1 MRITVSELEAGSV
14 FRSAF
19 SEHVASDSDDVS
31 FEEPVVG
38 TIEATRTGTAVL
50 VKGQIGTTTTLVCG
64 RCLDPF
70 RHHIEATFREEFIF
84 GAPAA
89 VTKTSS
95 EGVDTAESLSP
106 TGQLD
111 VSELVREHLLL
122 AVPMVPLCT
131 PTCRGL
137 CPQCGANWNQT
148 TCTCSQSTIDPRLAP
163 LQQFKPSPRPTGK
176 KPEGHPKGSESKG
189 PLGK

>member
-19 SEHVASDSDDVS
+19 DEYVASGSDDVS

-38 TIEATRTGTAVL
+38 TIEATRTATAVL

-70 RHHIEATFREEFIF
+70 RYRIEATFRDEFILA
-84 GAPAA
+84 APEA
-89 VTKTSS
+89 VTNTSS
-95 EGVDTAESLSP
+95 EGVEAAESLTP
-106 TGQLD
+106 TGQLNF
-111 VSELVREHLLL
+111 SALVREHLLL

-163 LQQFKPSPRPTGK
+163 LQQFRPSPRPTGK
-176 KPEGHPKGSESKG
+176 EPEGRP
-189 PLGK
+189 

>member
-1 MRITVSELEAGSV
+1 MRIAVSELETGSV

-19 SEHVASDSDDVS
+19 DEHVASDSDDVS

-38 TIEATRTGTAVL
+38 TIEATRTATAVL

-70 RHHIEATFREEFIF
+70 RYRVEATFRDEFILA
-84 GAPAA
+84 APEA
-89 VTKTSS
+89 VTNPSS
-95 EGVDTAESLSP
+95 EGVEGAESLSP

-111 VSELVREHLLL
+111 VSALIREHLLL

-131 PTCRGL
+131 PKCRGL

-148 TCTCSQSTIDPRLAP
+148 TCTCSQSAIDPRLAP
-163 LQQFKPSPRPTGK
+163 LQQFRPSPRPTGK
-176 KPEGHPKGSESKG
+176 KPEGRR
-189 PLGK
+189 